1 MEIPLDPPTSPNL
14 DFCSGMID
22 LQNEMFV
29 TPGIICAT
37 VSAIY
42 FTDTAVVCPSCMSQT
57 DHQIITPSR
66 LISVA
71 LRIYNSPLIFC

>member
-1 MEIPLDPPTSPNL
+1 
-14 DFCSGMID
+14 MID

-29 TPGIICAT
+29 TPGMVCAT

-57 DHQIITPSR
+57 DHQIITSSR
-66 LISVA
+66 LISVV
-71 LRIYNSPLIFC
+71 LRIYNSQYSVNPPNNDYCGVISDTT

>member
-1 MEIPLDPPTSPNL
+1 
-14 DFCSGMID
+14 MID

-29 TPGIICAT
+29 TPGMVCAT

-66 LISVA
+66 PISVA
-71 LRIYNSPLIFC
+71 FRIHNSQYSVNPPNNDYCGVLL

>member
-1 MEIPLDPPTSPNL
+1 
-14 DFCSGMID
+14 MID

-29 TPGIICAT
+29 TPGMVCAT

-57 DHQIITPSR
+57 DHQIITSPR

-71 LRIYNSPLIFC
+71 LGIYNSQYSVNPPNNDYCGVISDTT